1 MKGDINPPVVKI
13 NIDTVNKTQKSQAF
27 EKKTIHPSGTN
38 LNKINHWINQG
49 LIKLLKKKT

>member
-49 LIKLLKKKT
+49 LIK